1 MNISD
6 FIKIDRNK
14 KEALYLQV
22 VYQFI
27 QAVQKNVIE
36 PGKKVPG
43 SRVWSQE
50 LNLHRKT
57 ITSAFDEL
65 KAEGWLKSIPSVGT
79 FVQNPESKGKALN
92 GTHSTVNEKKKS
104 NFSFSRSFLLDS
116 PEEQKTSLYRFSDGT
131 PDYTLIKTRELLRFY
146 ASILKRK
153 HSLKSASSSL
163 YGNHPFFTE
172 QLSYYL
178 NLSCGLHVSHKN
190 LLYAGNRQVLLY
202 ILTQL
207 LVQTG
212 DKVLVEE
219 YGFYYANMVFQQA
232 GAQVQTVPMDEEG
245 IQVDYIQRHFLSQ
258 EVKFLYLSGR
268 YQYPTASVLT
278 NKRREKLIQLAM
290 EHQFIII
297 EDNEDFEFS
306 YENPK
311 PFPLLREAQHKNI
324 IYLGS
329 FGKFLAP
336 GFQKNFLIGPED
348 FVSEA
353 SKHLSVFEN
362 SDPLKGQALG
372 EIIHE
377 GDIHRYRRK
386 VILHYKNKRDTFGKC
401 LERIFKGTVSFRI
414 PDGGLAFWI
423 TFHSPISL
431 LALARKCQESGLYIP
446 RICLYQNQ
454 KTTAMRLGF
463 AHLQEKE
470 IIPMLNI
477 LKEAYDT
484 LLSEKN
490 ART

>member
-14 KEALYLQV
+14 KEALYLQI

-27 QAVQKNVIE
+27 QAVQKNVVE
-36 PGKKVPG
+36 TGKKIPG

-50 LNLHRKT
+50 LDLHRKT
-57 ITSAFDEL
+57 IISAFDEL
-65 KAEGWLKSIPSVGT
+65 KAQGWLKSVPSVGT
-79 FVQNPESKGKALN
+79 FVQNPESKNSAFN
-92 GTHSTVNEKKKS
+92 GHKNTADDKKKS
-104 NFSFSRSFLLDS
+104 SFSFSRSFLLDS
-116 PEEQKTSLYRFSDGT
+116 SEEQKSSLYRFSDGT

-163 YGNHPFFTE
+163 HGNHPFFTE

-178 NLSCGLHVSHKN
+178 NLTCGLHISPKN

-207 LVQTG
+207 LIQTG

-232 GAQVQTVPMDEEG
+232 GAQVRTVPMDKEG
-245 IQVDYIQRHFLSQ
+245 IQVDYIQQHFMPQ

-278 NKRREKLIQLAM
+278 HKRREKLIQLAA
-290 EHQFIII
+290 EYKFIVI

-311 PFPLLREAQHKNI
+311 PFPLLREAQHKNL

-348 FVSEA
+348 FVEEA

-362 SDPLKGQALG
+362 SDPLKGQALS

-386 VILHYKNKRDTFGKC
+386 AILHYQQKRDTFAKC
-401 LERIFKGTVSFRI
+401 LAMVFKEAVSFQI

-431 LALARKCQESGLYIP
+431 LALARKCQELGLHIP

-454 KTTAMRLGF
+454 RTTAMRLGF

-477 LKEAYDT
+477 LKKAYDT
-484 LLSEKN
+484 LLNEKKP
-490 ART
+490 